1 MKSLSE
7 ILRKDVPIEQTDE
20 RMAAFNALKAML
32 TTPPILAMPNDEGQ
46 WVVDV
51 DCSAFAIG
59 AVAQQWQNGELKVIE
74 YASRTLNRAERS
86 YCANRRKLLAMIFAL
101 KHFRSYLL
109 SHHFV
114 CRVDHMALKYYQ
126 STAEPL
132 GQQARFLDFL
142 AEFDFDL
149 QYKAGKDLTN
159 YCDSLSRIR
168 PCEVVGG
175 MPCKQCNRRITG
187 THVASIMTRAQK
199 RRLQSDG
206 PQEGV
211 DDQVDGFSPGEI
223 PLKGSAPVKLVGL
236 NGKRKPVC
244 WIDLRHKL

>member
-1 MKSLSE
+1 MVEPLSE
-7 ILRKDVPIEQTDE
+7 MLRKDVPKKQTKE

-32 TTPPILAMPNDEGQ
+32 TTPPILAMPNDDGQ

-59 AVAQQWQNGELKVIE
+59 AVAQQWQNGELKVIK

-86 YCANRRKLLAMIFAL
+86 YCATRRELLAMIFAL
-101 KHFRSYLL
+101 KHFRSYILG
-109 SHHFV
+109 HRFAF
-114 CRVDHMALKYYQ
+114 RVDHMALKYYQ

-149 QYKAGKDLTN
+149 QYRAGKDHTN
-159 YCDSLSRIR
+159 CDFLSRIR
-168 PCEVVGG
+168 PCELDGG
-175 MPCKQCNRRITG
+175 MLCKQCNRRVTG
-187 THVASIMTRAQK
+187 THVASVMTRDQK
-199 RRLQSDG
+199 RRLQSDS

-211 DDQVDGFSPGEI
+211 DGQGEESCTGKNSP
-223 PLKGSAPVKLVGL
+223 PKKGP
-236 NGKRKPVC
+236 NPQN
-244 WIDLRHKL
+244 